1 MIYIVRHGETNW
13 NVEGR
18 YQGRIDIELNEK
30 GIIQA
35 KEIQDKLKYI
45 HFDKVFSSPL
55 KRAFKTAQIICD
67 GEFVADNR
75 LKERF
80 NGELEGKTKSE
91 IKVFPNFND
100 PNETS
105 CNIEPLNNFK
115 NRIKDFF
122 EELLEKYKNK
132 NILVVTHAGVCI
144 YARCYFE
151 GEPKDNCFEN
161 YKLKNCEI
169 LTYKN

>member
-1 MIYIVRHGETNW
+1 MIYIVRHGETDW
-13 NVEGR
+13 NKLGKI
-18 YQGRIDIELNEK
+18 QGHTDIELNELGEK
-30 GIIQA
+30 QA
-35 KEIQDKLKYI
+35 LTVKEKLKDVK
-45 HFDKVFSSPL
+45 FDKVFSSPL

-67 GEFVADNR
+67 GEIVADNR